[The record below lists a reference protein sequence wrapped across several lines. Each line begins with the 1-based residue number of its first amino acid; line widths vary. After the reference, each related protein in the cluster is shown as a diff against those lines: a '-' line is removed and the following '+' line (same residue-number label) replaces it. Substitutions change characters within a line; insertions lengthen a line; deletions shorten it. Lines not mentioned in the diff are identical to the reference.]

1 MMICVINNFNKGAM
15 KMNKNNSSSSG
26 LGFAS
31 LLTIVFIVLKL
42 CGQISWSW
50 VWVLSPLWIDLIIGV
65 LICVGLVIYYAND
78 NKKHKRGKD
87 EWKF

>member
-1 MMICVINNFNKGAM
+1 
-15 KMNKNNSSSSG
+15 MNKNNSSSSG

-50 VWVLSPLWIDLIIGV
+50 IWVLSPLWIDFIIVV
-65 LICVGLVIYYAND
+65 LICVGVAFYWAYNE
-78 NKKHKRGKD
+78 KHERGKD
-87 EWKF
+87 KWKF